1 MEMTSLVRNGSK
13 RKALFLLMSFFVISP
28 DAVMAADPSA
38 TPQVERFKLSYRDAE
53 MIQYIDAQEKFVKLL
68 DSPGVLTEEVLKDI
82 DFEVR
87 NIAFYRFN
95 DRQYKKFPRIF
106 YDSIEQRLM
115 DRFIRAKRF
124 AVHEC
129 FECKTTRVLLKEK
142 QFSVLRQLDSNEALN
157 EVGKKIGVDSFVLW
171 EAYMYKGDPM
181 LNIRV
186 VSAADG
192 QVRWSKQYLSEP
204 AYEFEWEMYSSLWGI
219 KAIRARTSGS
229 GSDISVSPI
238 LDIGLRTLSRSTIS
252 DKIYYGYG
260 VEAFFNTMYRTQ
272 VDLYGLSLNARVG
285 VEMDSMLGLEMK
297 NYGNWLMYL
306 SVGQAFLK
314 NNPVLLIRGGLE
326 IRINRR
332 NFIEIGGV
340 FIPTTTFSNGSA
352 LANYSDVSSLSNLG
366 YDVTIGFRF

>member
-1 MEMTSLVRNGSK
+1 MTSLVRNGSK